1 MWSPSIP
8 DHHLSYS
15 QARKFIFFY
24 SFLFFVLFYML
35 NLSFMLT
42 DYAGIYLSTNRLSDQ
57 ILDTYDVNDDSLLLT
72 DYAGVDLEGPISD
85 QVTKLLDKLDDVA
98 GNQDTDT
105 GHVTGSQDGEQGT
118 KMLEIFA

>member
-1 MWSPSIP
+1 
-8 DHHLSYS
+8 
-15 QARKFIFFY
+15 
-24 SFLFFVLFYML
+24 
-35 NLSFMLT
+35 MLT

-57 ILDTYDVNDDSLLLT
+57 ILDTYDVDDDDVSLLLT

-85 QVTKLLDKLDDVA
+85 QVTKLLDKLDDGA